1 MNDLKTDFLYALLSL
16 DSYNRHN
23 DFRLRNFTDQ
33 NGEELS
39 EDIGI
44 IKFVQ
49 SSDRFENLDVE
60 VLQGSQTSGFSA
72 SHYTIGDDT
81 IIAYRGTDFPPDLSI
96 DAVLEFFRDFSTGWL
111 ASFNA
116 IDELR

>member
-49 SSDRFENLDVE
+49 VTVTAT
-60 VLQGSQTSGFSA
+60 VLFYVTTF
-72 SHYTIGDDT
+72 DDF
-81 IIAYRGTDFPPDLSI
+81 GHGM
-96 DAVLEFFRDFSTGWL
+96 VLLFLPFD
-111 ASFNA
+111 
-116 IDELR
+116 